1 MAYNVKREESYEV
14 YDSCYATVIGRSTH
28 GAYLELDNGE
38 PAFAYRFSALR
49 NGTKVLC
56 SILKKARGDRSALVG
71 IDSVREYAA

>member
-1 MAYNVKREESYEV
+1 MKNDKMDYEV
-14 YDSCYATVIGRSTH
+14 FDSCYGTVIGRSTH

-49 NGTKVLC
+49 DGTKVLC
-56 SILKKARGDRSALVG
+56 SILKKASGSRATLVG